1 MLPAEYESGIT
12 YADLDIDVCRPNE
25 RGDCKT
31 RCPVC
36 IGTHSH
42 HNSGAK
48 DLSLNVEKGEW
59 NCHRCGWHGGLGNE
73 ARKRRGDEQMVH
85 RAVITPIRPLRP
97 QIQAYVTPDN
107 PHLPKLYAK
116 ELQEWAVRW
125 FEDERSIPAQ
135 VAINFGVVGA
145 ERKLKDGSMGKVLEF
160 PYYLNGE
167 LVNIKYRAL
176 PKSFTQPGGTIKSLF
191 NIDTCQQFPT
201 AVVVE
206 GEMDVLACAVA
217 GWENVVSPPE
227 GAPGKVIDPETKE
240 FKGVAEVGN
249 KDMAFREPTAK
260 AMFENAVRIIVAT
273 DADAEGRK
281 LGDHLVKLFGATK
294 CWRVDWN
301 DYGAKDANDMLMRHG
316 ADALDGALSRAKPVP
331 LPGVRSLSYQRDALH
346 RLYDEGFAPGVTSGW
361 HEFDHYFQ
369 PETGKLVVVS
379 GYPGRGK
386 TTWLNHLLTNVGRLN
401 DWRTALYSPEMG
413 EEGEVLGKFVQIA
426 ADAPYL
432 PTAAKRMS
440 IEALDATVDWVGEL
454 FYEIYSD
461 ESDDSGFAALT
472 VPQILTLAEPTVVK
486 HGVKVLVIDPWN
498 ECEAARPKGMTVEEY
513 ISVSLG
519 TVRRWAKRM
528 GVMVIIVIHPRKP
541 DSVKDMEKAP
551 HPIES
556 AGAAHWWNKAD
567 VFLSINR
574 YLSGED
580 VGITEVEVSKHRKEG
595 ITGNLGKARF
605 RFQPSTGRFYWD
617 GSEVPD
623 IGSAPYPELPDELR
637 IVPRPMVAAAMFPE
651 DDNF

>member
-1 MLPAEYESGIT
+1 MLPAEYEAGIT
-12 YADLDIDVCRPNE
+12 YADLDIEVCRPNE

-97 QIQAYVTPDN
+97 QIQAYVTPAEIHTPTLKGNGLD
-107 PHLPKLYAK
+107 
-116 ELQEWAVRW
+116 EWARDW
-125 FEDERSIPAQ
+125 FEQRAIP
-135 VAINFGVVGA
+135 VSVVESFGVVSST
-145 ERKLKDGSMGKVLEF
+145 RKMKDGSTGQVIEF
-160 PYYLNGE
+160 PYYLKGD
-167 LVNIKYRAL
+167 LVNVKYRIL
-176 PKSFTQPGGTIKSLF
+176 PKTFRQPGDTVRTLF
-191 NIDTCQQFPT
+191 NLDTCQQFPT

-206 GEMDVLACAVA
+206 GELDVLACATA
-217 GWENVVSPPE
+217 GWANVVSSPD
-227 GAPGKVIDPETKE
+227 GAPGRIIDPDTGEM
-240 FKGVAEVGN
+240 KGIADVGN
-249 KDMAFREPTAK
+249 KDMAFREPAAK

-273 DADAEGRK
+273 DADAEGKK

-346 RLYDEGFAPGVTSGW
+346 RLYEEGFAPGVTSGW
-361 HEFDHYFQ
+361 HEFDHFFM
-369 PETGKLVVVS
+369 PETGKLVVIQ
-379 GYPGRGK
+379 GYSSRGK
-386 TTWLNHLLTNVGRLN
+386 TTWISALLSNLAQHN
-401 DWRTALYSPEMG
+401 DWRVALYSPEMG

-426 ADAPYL
+426 NDAPYL
-432 PTAAKRMS
+432 PTAEKRMS
-440 IEALDATVDWVGEL
+440 LDALDLGVDWVGER
-454 FYEIYSD
+454 FYEIYAEDSD
-461 ESDDSGFAALT
+461 KDGFAALT

-486 HGVKVLVIDPWN
+486 HGVKCLVIDPWN
-498 ECEAARPKGMTVEEY
+498 ECESARPKGMTVEEY

-519 TVRRWAKRM
+519 TIRRWAKRM
-528 GVMVIIVIHPRKP
+528 GVMVIIVQHPRKP
-541 DSVKDMEKAP
+541 DSAKDIDRAP
-551 HPIES
+551 HPLEAS
-556 AGAAHWWNKAD
+556 GAMHWWNKAD
-567 VFLSINR
+567 VFLSVNR
-574 YLSGED
+574 FLSGED
-580 VGITEVEVSKHRKEG
+580 VGITEVEIYKHRKEG

-605 RFQPSTGRFYWD
+605 RFVPATGRFYWD
-617 GSEVPD
+617 GSDVPA
-623 IGSAPYPELPDELR
+623 IGSHPWPDLPDELR
-637 IVPRPMVAAAMFPE
+637 IVPRPMVAATMFTE